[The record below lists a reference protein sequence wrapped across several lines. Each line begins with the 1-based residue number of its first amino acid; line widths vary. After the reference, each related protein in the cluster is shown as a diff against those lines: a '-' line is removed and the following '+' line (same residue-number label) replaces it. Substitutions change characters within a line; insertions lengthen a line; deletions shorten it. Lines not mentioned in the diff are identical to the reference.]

1 MDMGPEARL
10 HKRQLTK
17 ARSCPR
23 LIVGVNAIPQIWFDG
38 SSGLPV
44 RLRKIHIVGPVLRD
58 QEQAIRQRH
67 GIERT
72 SFEESN
78 GDFPKFPCNTPCN
91 VCETSAN
98 IGCNSNVSNS
108 RIPPVTSQMP
118 HDPTMVASILAGHL
132 QRGTHVFIITVGVS
146 GNTLSSVSGWN
157 DWSQRGTCF
166 SLSKF

>member
-1 MDMGPEARL
+1 MDVEPEARL

-23 LIVGVNAIPQIWFDG
+23 LIVRVSAIPQIWLDG
-38 SSGLPV
+38 PSGLSI
-44 RLRKIHIVGPVLRD
+44 RLRKIHIVGTVLPD

-67 GIERT
+67 GIVRT

-78 GDFPKFPCNTPCN
+78 RDFPKFPCNTPCN

-98 IGCNSNVSNS
+98 IGCNPNVSNF

-118 HDPTMVASILAGHL
+118 HDPAMVASILAGHL
-132 QRGTHVFIITVGVS
+132 QRGTHVFISAVSVS
-146 GNTLSSVSGWN
+146 GNALSYVSGWN
-157 DWSQRGTCF
+157 D
-166 SLSKF
+166 